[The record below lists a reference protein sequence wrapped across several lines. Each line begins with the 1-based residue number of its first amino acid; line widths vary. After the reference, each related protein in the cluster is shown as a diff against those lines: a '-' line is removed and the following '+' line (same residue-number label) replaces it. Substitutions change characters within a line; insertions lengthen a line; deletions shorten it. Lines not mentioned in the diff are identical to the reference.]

1 MAKWEMKE
9 WLQPKKKVG
18 NMSIC
23 GEIETVE
30 IEIQTL
36 QELDDK
42 NPGVEIIVQS
52 LLDAQRRLRLLKG

>member
-1 MAKWEMKE
+1 MAKWAMKE